1 MQQDKE
7 GFYKPVVDESKCN
20 HCMLCEKTCPQLN
33 PKKDRN
39 PEPEVYAVCADK
51 DTLMQSS
58 SGGAFTILANYI
70 LQKGGCVCG
79 AAYDDDFHG
88 VSLVM
93 ISPQQKTE
101 NYSFTANSN
110 FLSVS
115 DFSFSKVQSNNSDD
129 LSKFRGSKYVYSKPI
144 SKSGDIYQQV
154 KQKLVEGN
162 YVLFSGTPC
171 QAAALRNVLGK
182 DYEKLLIVDI
192 LCGGLASEKIF
203 AKYVNEISGGKKIK
217 SMNFR
222 PKKYGWRHSGI
233 ETIFEDGSKHMIH
246 SVKDPYF
253 RGFLNWLYVGN
264 ACESCQFASPPRQG
278 DFSIGDFWNID
289 RYAEGLKFDDGVSC
303 ILLNSDKAKNIFQE
317 ISQNFDF
324 VKKMPLSFLR
334 RFNRLR
340 EKRPAHLARAR
351 FFSLINRG
359 FTVEKAVDYA
369 LGWKFDVALSGCWT
383 VPNYGGEL
391 TYYALYKTLNDLGYT
406 TIMVERRKETLAN
419 SVPRPAAFSKSPY
432 PWYDVCRV
440 HKSLE
445 DQRELNQ
452 SQKFCHWFGSSLES

>member
-1 MQQDKE
+1 
-7 GFYKPVVDESKCN
+7 
-20 HCMLCEKTCPQLN
+20 
-33 PKKDRN
+33 
-39 PEPEVYAVCADK
+39 
-51 DTLMQSS
+51 
-58 SGGAFTILANYI
+58 
-70 LQKGGCVCG
+70 
-79 AAYDDDFHG
+79 
-88 VSLVM
+88 
-93 ISPQQKTE
+93 
-101 NYSFTANSN
+101 
-110 FLSVS
+110 
-115 DFSFSKVQSNNSDD
+115 
-129 LSKFRGSKYVYSKPI
+129 
-144 SKSGDIYQQV
+144 
-154 KQKLVEGN
+154 
-162 YVLFSGTPC
+162 
-171 QAAALRNVLGK
+171 
-182 DYEKLLIVDI
+182 
-192 LCGGLASEKIF
+192 
-203 AKYVNEISGGKKIK
+203 
-217 SMNFR
+217 MNFR